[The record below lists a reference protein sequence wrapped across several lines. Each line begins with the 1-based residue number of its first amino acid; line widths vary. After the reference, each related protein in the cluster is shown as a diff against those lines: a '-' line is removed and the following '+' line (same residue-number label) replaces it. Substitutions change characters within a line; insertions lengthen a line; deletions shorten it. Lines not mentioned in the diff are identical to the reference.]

1 MRKKAVG
8 VLKKVFVCLI
18 AVALAVNAYFAL
30 FCVKNSKVKNAES
43 LYGEAGEV
51 AVLSL
56 WQIDSFE
63 GGFGSRRQYLLGVAY
78 GFEKKRSQVLVM
90 VESMTQEGAKE
101 NFEKGIYPDM
111 LSFGTGITGFNPRR
125 LQTKG
130 NTFGG
135 RVNGEDYAVC
145 WCEGGYVL
153 FENEN
158 ASGDTLAVG
167 TDKNDFPFVALK
179 EEGLYF
185 PHYEKYSK
193 KDAFYAFYKGK
204 CKYLLGTQRDVFRL
218 DGLPVTY
225 RATPLKNFSDLRQ
238 YICVTADNDDK
249 SALAREFIE
258 YLASE
263 ENGERLKKIGM
274 FPPDGNVAYDNEI
287 LNSMQDKKPVTL
299 SAFLGDEAFGT
310 IKDEQE
316 NYYNGDENA
325 VIKLKKILLDS

>member
-1 MRKKAVG
+1 MRKKAVS
-8 VLKKVFVCLI
+8 VLKKIFVCLF
-18 AVALAVNAYFAL
+18 AVALVANAYFAL

-51 AVLSL
+51 GVLSL

-63 GGFGSRRQYLLGVAY
+63 GGFGSRRQYLLGVASR
-78 GFEKKRSQVLVM
+78 FEKKRSQVLVM
-90 VESMTQEGAKE
+90 VESVTEEGARE
-101 NFEKGIYPDM
+101 NFEKGIYPDL

-125 LQTKG
+125 LTPKG

-158 ASGDTLAVG
+158 ASGDLLAVG
-167 TDKNDFPFVALK
+167 TGKNDFPFVALK

-185 PHYEKYSK
+185 THYEKYSK

-218 DGLPVTY
+218 DGLPVTFK
-225 RATPLKNFSDLRQ
+225 ATPLKNFCDLRQ
-238 YICVTADNDDK
+238 YICVTANNDDK

-258 YLASE
+258 FLSSE
-263 ENGERLKKIGM
+263 ENREGLRKIGM
-274 FPPDGNVAYDNEI
+274 FPPEGGITYDNEI
-287 LNSMQDKKPVTL
+287 LNAMQNKKAKTL
-299 SAFLGDEAFGT
+299 SAFLGDETFET
-310 IKDEQE
+310 IKSEQE
-316 NYYNGDENA
+316 NYYNGEENA
-325 VIKLKKILLDS
+325 VIKIKKLLLDS